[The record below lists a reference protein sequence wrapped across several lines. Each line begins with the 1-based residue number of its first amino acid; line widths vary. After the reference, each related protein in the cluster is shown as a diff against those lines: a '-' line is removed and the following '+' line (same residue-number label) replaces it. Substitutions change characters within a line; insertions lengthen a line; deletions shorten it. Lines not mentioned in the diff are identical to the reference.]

1 MNPVRRVVPGFVL
14 KEATAG
20 IRVAVVGDVMLD
32 RYWRGDVERI
42 SPESPVPVVDIRS
55 TECRLGG
62 AANVAANVASLGAAC
77 TLVSAVGEDE
87 AGRALCDLLART
99 GIDSR
104 VRRSESMTTIEKLR
118 IVARNQQLLRVD
130 FESRPTHEELARSL
144 DDVREVIGAVDALI
158 LSDYGKG
165 GLTHIARMIE
175 LARAAGVPVV
185 VDPKGGDYSR
195 YRGAAMITPNLREFE
210 QAGGVI
216 ESEETLQS
224 SAEELIRRFD
234 LGGILVTRSEQG
246 MTLFTDGQRIHG
258 AALAREVFDVSGAG
272 DTVVAVI
279 GVGLAAGFGFEDI
292 LELANR
298 AAGQVVGKF
307 GTAVVDAD
315 ALEEELAAEAST

>member
-1 MNPVRRVVPGFVL
+1 AHL
-14 KEATAG
+14 
-20 IRVAVVGDVMLD
+20 
-32 RYWRGDVERI
+32 
-42 SPESPVPVVDIRS
+42 
-55 TECRLGG
+55 
-62 AANVAANVASLGAAC
+62 AANVACVVADC
-77 TLVSAVGEDE
+77 TLVSSVGDDG
-87 AGRALCDLLART
+87 AWRARCDLLAST
-99 GIDSR
+99 GIESR

-130 FESRPTHEELARSL
+130 FESRPTHEQLARSL
-144 DDVREVIGAVDALI
+144 DDVREVIDAVDALI

-246 MTLFTDGQRIHG
+246 MTLFTGGRRIHG

-279 GVGLAAGFGFEDI
+279 GVGMAAGLDFQDI
-292 LELANR
+292 LDLANR

-307 GTAVVDAD
+307 GTAVVDVG
-315 ALEEELAAEAST
+315 ALEEELASEAST